1 MNEQKRL
8 RLLFVL
14 LFTTIIICL
23 GLIAIIVAMSLSLS
37 QWKQEGKNL
46 KDKTYVLQAEIDN
59 LKPNYTPK
67 QESIVRVVVGNP
79 EISKVIKKK
88 PVLGGNWGV
97 WSEKNIK
104 FLTDDRL
111 LILYDDG
118 HIMGAMIIKIQN
130 LQNMKTWQVIWNT
143 LL

>member
-1 MNEQKRL
+1 MKEQKRL

>member
-1 MNEQKRL
+1 MKEQGRS

-67 QESIVRVVVGNP
+67 QESIIRVVVGNP

-118 HIMGAMIIKIQN
+118 HIMGAMIVKIQN